1 MPAHGQ
7 GLIPSDI
14 PLLTYVSRVRMPILL
29 SPLDYRT
36 LSVNPMLRRAPRGSA
51 RFAIFRR
58 AGLGRELV
66 RRHARVERPV
76 HLLDRL

>member
-7 GLIPSDI
+7 GLIPSDS

-36 LSVNPMLRRAPRGSA
+36 LSVNPMLRRGPRSAA

-58 AGLGRELV
+58 TGLGRELV
-66 RRHARVERPV
+66 RRHTSIERPV